1 MSEFTPLR
9 EAVDTLAGRRPSP
22 DFGELKR
29 RAARRGRRRVAL
41 VAAAAVAVIAGSA
54 VVAAGLGDDR
64 QTGPVSPSTSSSANP
79 TPTTTPAGD
88 TNIITLND
96 VDEVTPYVAGDACE
110 FPVSVTTKSKD
121 AIYDD
126 GGDQVVFLYATE
138 SSIITNTDNQK
149 VFDATGDAMLVND
162 FNDDRSQAA
171 TRIKGL
177 AVHLGVFTM
186 PGEEKKQTG
195 IILIKG
201 EAEFTQHNMFTPDH
215 WVEFTKITGTPVDV
229 CDELE

>member
-22 DFGELKR
+22 EFGELKR

-54 VVAAGLGDDR
+54 LVAAGLGDDR
-64 QTGPVSPSTSSSANP
+64 QTGPVSPSTSPSANP

-88 TNIITLND
+88 TNLITLND
-96 VDEVTPYVAGDACE
+96 VDEVTPYPAGDVCE

-126 GGDQVVFLYATE
+126 GGDQVVFLYATV
-138 SSIITNTDNQK
+138 SAIITNTDNQK

-171 TRIKGL
+171 TRIKGVT
-177 AVHLGVFTM
+177 VHLGDFTL
-186 PGEEKKQTG
+186 PGEDKKQTG
-195 IILIKG
+195 IILVKG
-201 EAEFTQHNMFTPDH
+201 EVEATQHSMFTPDH

-229 CDELE
+229 CDELK

>member
-29 RAARRGRRRVAL
+29 RAARRGRQRVAL
-41 VAAAAVAVIAGSA
+41 VAAATVAVIAGSA
-54 VVAAGLGDDR
+54 LVAAGLGDDR
-64 QTGPVSPSTSSSANP
+64 QTGPVSPLTSPSANP
-79 TPTTTPAGD
+79 TPTTTSAGE
-88 TNIITLND
+88 TNLITMSD
-96 VDEVTPYVAGDACE
+96 VDGVIPYLAGDACE

-126 GGDQVVFLYATE
+126 GGDQVVALYATE
-138 SSIITNTDNQK
+138 SATITNTDNQK
-149 VFDATGDAMLVND
+149 VFDATGDAVLIND

-171 TRIKGL
+171 TRVKGV
-177 AVHLGVFTM
+177 AVHLGDYTL
-186 PGEEKKQTG
+186 PGEDKKQTG
-195 IILIKG
+195 IILVKG
-201 EAEFTQHNMFTPDH
+201 EVEATQHNMFTPDH

-229 CDELE
+229 CDELK